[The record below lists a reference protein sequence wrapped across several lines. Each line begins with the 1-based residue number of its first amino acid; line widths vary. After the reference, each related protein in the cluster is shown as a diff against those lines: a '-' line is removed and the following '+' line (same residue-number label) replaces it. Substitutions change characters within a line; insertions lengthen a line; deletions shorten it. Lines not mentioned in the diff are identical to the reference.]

1 MYQVGNTVMHPS
13 EGICAV
19 EDIRR
24 MRFGAQEREYYVLRP
39 TMENSS
45 STVYLP
51 VERGDAVLR
60 KLLSREDILSMIRES
75 AQYAGLWL
83 DDSRLRKERFTE
95 ILHEGNYAKII
106 QMIRELHE
114 HNARRLAEGKRP
126 DIALTGAGWDQ
137 VLATGDW
144 ESPDEHPYPIDTK
157 RNSGCV
163 IFKHKRSGTDK
174 LVMDLIAG
182 KPAAVWGAGAA
193 CLILIIVI
201 LFFVCRCAFGA

>member
-75 AQYAGLWL
+75 AQYAGL
-83 DDSRLRKERFTE
+83 
-95 ILHEGNYAKII
+95 
-106 QMIRELHE
+106 
-114 HNARRLAEGKRP
+114 
-126 DIALTGAGWDQ
+126 
-137 VLATGDW
+137 
-144 ESPDEHPYPIDTK
+144 
-157 RNSGCV
+157 
-163 IFKHKRSGTDK
+163 
-174 LVMDLIAG
+174 
-182 KPAAVWGAGAA
+182 
-193 CLILIIVI
+193 
-201 LFFVCRCAFGA
+201 